1 MKKARLRSIARMKGD
16 LSVLAAGQ
24 GQVRENMNDDDVKE
38 VRTLFMEIL
47 EVNNLSQLSLDE
59 LMEVLKPDTLFER
72 FAARKAN

>member
-47 EVNNLSQLSLDE
+47 EVNNLS
-59 LMEVLKPDTLFER
+59 
-72 FAARKAN
+72 